1 MSDTTNIPNIKAE
14 VLSAPAINE
23 MTVKPVGT
31 GTGLFNVKMS
41 IVMVIRIPV
50 DGVGT
55 IEAPIVVANTTQEL
69 TDGEL
74 MYGDGTKPEI
84 QGEKDAF
91 GDFVTVHGYPPQTQA
106 VLGKWVE
113 MVNQ

>member
-1 MSDTTNIPNIKAE
+1 MSDTASIPNIKAE
-14 VLSAPAINE
+14 VLSAPAVNE
-23 MTVKPVGT
+23 MTVKPVGA
-31 GTGLFNVKMS
+31 GTGLFSVKMS

-55 IEAPIVVANTTQEL
+55 VEAPLVVGNTTQEL
-69 TDGEL
+69 TDGEW

-84 QGEKDAF
+84 EGEKAAF
-91 GDFVTVHGYPPQTQA
+91 SDFVTVHGYPPQTQE

>member
-1 MSDTTNIPNIKAE
+1 MSDTTSMPNIRAE
-14 VLSAPAINE
+14 VLSAPAVNE
-23 MTVKPVGT
+23 MTVKPVGA
-31 GTGLFNVKMS
+31 GTGLFSVKMS

-50 DGVGT
+50 NGAGT
-55 IEAPIVVANTTQEL
+55 VEAPIVVGNTTQEL

-84 QGEKDAF
+84 EGEKVAF
-91 GDFVTVHGYPPQTQA
+91 SDFVTIHGYPPQTQA